1 MKPNVS
7 FRRNEFMLSI
17 IPEMR
22 LNLRCFFEYLI
33 IEYLRASIVYF
44 SFILIVD
51 LSKKHVDMAIQ
62 LIATAEKLYSQFVV
76 YIL

>member
-1 MKPNVS
+1 
-7 FRRNEFMLSI
+7 MLSI